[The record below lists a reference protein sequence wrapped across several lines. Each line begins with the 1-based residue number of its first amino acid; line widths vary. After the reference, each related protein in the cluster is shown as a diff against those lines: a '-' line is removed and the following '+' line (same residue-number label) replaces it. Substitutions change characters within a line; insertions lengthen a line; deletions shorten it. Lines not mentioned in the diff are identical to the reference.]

1 MWFVFL
7 LLQTETAFPIDPR
20 LDPGGPGPIGTA
32 SRLDRPDQATLNT
45 AQHCTLHYTDLHN
58 TAHCTTQIYTTLHI
72 ALHRSAQHCTLH
84 NTEHCTTQIYTTLH
98 IAQHYTAQH
107 STAQICTT
115 LQSSAVFC
123 RGQAVSGCSE
133 ETGLRCCAHCTLCT
147 LHALHTLHTAQ
158 FAHCTVCTLCTLH
171 GLHTAHCTLHSLNSP
186 HGTVVHGG
194 EFAVV

>member
-1 MWFVFL
+1 MWFVVL
-7 LLQTETAFPIDPR
+7 LLQTETAFAIDPR
-20 LDPGGPGPIGTA
+20 LDPGGPGPIDTTA

-45 AQHCTLHYTDLHN
+45 AQHCTPLHN
-58 TAHCTTQIYTTLHI
+58 TAHCTTLNI
-72 ALHRSAQHCTLH
+72 
-84 NTEHCTTQIYTTLH
+84 
-98 IAQHYTAQH
+98 AQH

-147 LHALHTLHTAQ
+147 LCTLYTLRTAH
-158 FAHCTVCTLCTLH
+158 FAHCTLCTLH

-194 EFAVV
+194 EFAVP